1 MSMSMVRRQKV
12 FNSLGSSHSTAILS
26 ALDPT
31 LNAAQKANIREMR
44 RRLGLTKV
52 LSTEKKKQLEERY
65 EQCRN
70 ELESKKEQFRLMH
83 KFLKSD
89 SNGRE
94 AIALEAMAL
103 YNSSRDR
110 LVALVKEAGEIRNKL
125 EEA

>member
-1 MSMSMVRRQKV
+1 MFCIK
-12 FNSLGSSHSTAILS
+12 NNTPLLGQASSSES
-26 ALDPT
+26 VSG
-31 LNAAQKANIREMR
+31 M
-44 RRLGLTKV
+44 G
-52 LSTEKKKQLEERY
+52 KKQLEERY